1 MIDIH
6 DVIRIQELLIDN
18 FGGSKGIRDWG
29 LLESAISR
37 PFQTFD
43 MVDLYSNPIEKA
55 AALIES
61 ILINHAFVDGN
72 KRIGYVLMRLLLMEF
87 GFDIIATEEEKY
99 DFVIKIAEGKY
110 HHTEIVEWI
119 NNQIIYNQ
127 IVKL

>member
-1 MIDIH
+1 MIDIQ
-6 DVIRIQELLIDN
+6 DVIRIHEILIDN
-18 FGGSKGIRDWG
+18 FGGSKGIRDLG

-43 MVDLYSNPIEKA
+43 KVDLYSNSVEKA

-61 ILINHAFVDGN
+61 ILLNHPFVDGN

-87 GFDIIATEEEKY
+87 GFDIIASEEEKY

-110 HHTEIVEWI
+110 HHTEIIEWI
-119 NNQIIYNQ
+119 IDKIGSN
-127 IVKL
+127 KF

>member
-1 MIDIH
+1 MIDIQ
-6 DVIRIQELLIDN
+6 DVILIHEILIEN
-18 FGGSKGIRDWG
+18 FGGSKGIRDHG

-43 MVDLYSNPIEKA
+43 KEDLYSNPVEKA

-61 ILINHAFVDGN
+61 VLINHPFVDGN

-87 GFDIIATEEEKY
+87 GVDIIATEEEKY

-110 HHTEIVEWI
+110 HQTEIIEWI
-119 NNQIIYNQ
+119 IDKIGDN
-127 IVKL
+127 KL

>member
-1 MIDIH
+1 MIDIQ
-6 DVIRIQELLIDN
+6 DVIRIHEILIDN
-18 FGGSKGIRDWG
+18 FGGSKGIRDRG

-43 MVDLYSNPIEKA
+43 KVDLYSNPVEKA

-61 ILINHAFVDGN
+61 VLINHPFVDGN
-72 KRIGYVLMRLLLMEF
+72 KRIGYVLMRLMLMEF

-110 HHTEIVEWI
+110 HHTEIIEWI
-119 NNQIIYNQ
+119 VEKIRDN
-127 IVKL
+127 KF